1 MRRKKEIKIYK
12 NHYLGTLSEEEA
24 DNLLLLQEQKVIPS
38 LKNCITN
45 LSNDVIDQLI
55 EYAVQYNGQPILE
68 DEEMNIGELSD
79 LQTIGVAYLF
89 SAGRCLLGDSTGM
102 GKTVVSAGLINLCKL
117 QAERE
122 GREFRYLFL
131 TEKHNLEQI
140 RRKLVQFTGEYVHVS
155 TGEEE
160 RVREYMDMN
169 ENGIWCSLVGSH
181 SIMNNTLFY
190 SWLVINLQKF
200 DMVII
205 DEGYVIKNPNTG
217 IAKNIRAVA
226 ERINRFIILNATP
239 FEKEIRDFYTQLSII
254 DKDLLPSL
262 SDIQSMYCRY
272 SYSGFRPKVV
282 GTKNEDEFKER
293 IALRYF
299 ARTRSDNGSE
309 MSGNKGIIMYSPL
322 SKDQKYLMKR
332 TTMWRMVCDCPNALD
347 EDILFDEE
355 SVPKLQS
362 MMDILNKH
370 SGESVF
376 VFCYYKEAQY
386 SLYEYLTNQGVDC
399 RYINGDTKQ
408 RELEEVID
416 SFNNGEFQVLISN
429 KQRGTDIK
437 VCDVSIFYSFDFNAS
452 RMRQIE
458 GRIARE
464 FDIKNKTIYLL
475 CSKGR
480 ERSYLKDKVLKTND
494 SSEKLMNLDNSIIF
508 EALKKEFYG
517 DEEKS
522 S

>member
-1 MRRKKEIKIYK
+1 MGRKKEIKIYK
-12 NHYLGTLSEEEA
+12 NHYLGSLSEVEA
-24 DNLLLLQEQKVIPS
+24 DNLLLIQEQKVIPS
-38 LKNCITN
+38 LKNCITD
-45 LSNDVIDQLI
+45 LKDDIIDQLI
-55 EYAVQYNGQPILE
+55 DYALQYNGQPVLE
-68 DEEMNIGELSD
+68 DDELTIGELSD
-79 LQTIGVAYLF
+79 IQTVGVAYLY
-89 SAGRCLLGDSTGM
+89 SSYRCLLGDSTGM

-122 GREFRYLFL
+122 GREFRYIFL

-140 RRKLVQFTGEYVHVS
+140 RRKLIQFTGEYVHTS
-155 TGEEE
+155 TGEEK
-160 RVREYMDMN
+160 RVREYMNINQSD
-169 ENGIWCSLVGSH
+169 IWCSLVASH

-190 SWLVINLQKF
+190 SWLVINLDKF
-200 DMVII
+200 DLVVV
-205 DEGYVIKNPNTG
+205 DEGYVIKNSNTG

-226 ERINRFIILNATP
+226 ERVGRFIILNATP
-239 FEKEIRDFYTQLSII
+239 FEKDIKDFYTQLSII
-254 DKDLLPSL
+254 DKELLPSV
-262 SDIQSMYCRY
+262 SEIQSMYCRY

-299 ARTRSDNGSE
+299 ARTRRENGSE
-309 MSGNKGIIMYSPL
+309 MTNNRGIVVYSNL
-322 SKDQKYLMKR
+322 SKEQKYLMKR

-362 MMDILNKH
+362 ILDILDEH
-370 SGESVF
+370 EGESVF
-376 VFCYYKEAQY
+376 IFCYYKEAQY
-386 SLYEYLTNQGVDC
+386 SLYEFLQSRGVDC

-408 RELEEVID
+408 RELVDVID
-416 SFNNGEFQVLISN
+416 DFNNGNFQVLISN

-464 FDIKNKTIYLL
+464 FNIKNKTVYLL

-508 EALKKEFYG
+508 EALKEEFYG
-517 DEEKS
+517 SDEKS